1 MYRAGMPRDTLVL
14 VAKIAAAVV
23 LAGVLVG
30 FALMAA
36 TGGGGADDVAVT
48 DPAVPTITGSG
59 GPPASEDTQPAPEP
73 PRETVAAPAVGTQT
87 AVMAP
92 KKPKPKPRPAATN
105 LPGIPDRFE
114 QLGKRCRPAGAVAF
128 TRRFQPL
135 VCQDGH
141 WQWMFRPVG

>member
-1 MYRAGMPRDTLVL
+1 MHRAGIPRDTLVL

-36 TGGGGADDVAVT
+36 RGGGGADDVAVT
-48 DPAVPTITGSG
+48 DPAVPTITDGG
-59 GPPASEDTQPAPEP
+59 GPPSTDDAQPAPEP
-73 PRETVAAPAVGTQT
+73 PPETVAAPAVGTQT
-87 AVMAP
+87 AVISP
-92 KKPKPKPRPAATN
+92 KKPKPKPRPTATN

-114 QLGKRCRPAGAVAF
+114 KPGGRCSPENAVAF

-135 VCQDGH
+135 VCQDGR
-141 WQWMFRPVG
+141 WRWMFRPVG